1 LTFSA
6 APFPWHHQVREVE
19 TQHRF
24 AGVPYLGFRR
34 LTLVPIQT
42 KMIDASQLKPEDVAW
57 LDQYHAD
64 VWAEV
69 SPRLQGKPEVL
80 EWLKKNTRP
89 LAEQQ
94 S

>member
-1 LTFSA
+1 M
-6 APFPWHHQVREVE
+6 E